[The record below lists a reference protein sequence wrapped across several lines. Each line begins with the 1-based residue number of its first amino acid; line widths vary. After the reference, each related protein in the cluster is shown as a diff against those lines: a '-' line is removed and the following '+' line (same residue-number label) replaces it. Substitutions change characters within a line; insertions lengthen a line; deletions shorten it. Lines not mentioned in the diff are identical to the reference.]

1 MTDRRFDHLRLE
13 KVTRRFGDK
22 VVLDALDLHIA
33 GGEFVALLGPSGC
46 GKSTALNCLAGLLP
60 LSGGS
65 IWLDNK
71 RVDTLPPERRG
82 FGMVFQNYA
91 LFPHMSV
98 RRNIGFGLRMR
109 GVGRSETR
117 RRVDE
122 ALRLV
127 QLPQYASRLP
137 GQLSGGQQQRVAIAR
152 AVVIEPPLVLMDE
165 PLSNLDAALRL
176 DMRTEIR
183 RLHQS
188 LGLTTVYVTHDQE
201 EALSLADRL
210 VVLREG
216 VVQQV
221 GTPEEL
227 YRSPANAYV
236 AGFMGYRNLLTMT
249 VTGGGGGLATATGHG
264 IELTGRVVVPTG
276 TTRGEVGPGPAVV
289 AVRPEDFVVG
299 DPPADEANRV
309 DVGIEVVEYHGRE
322 LAVQARLPQGQALL
336 LRTPARVSRGE
347 TVTVWVPKD
356 RVLVFGNGNTTDV
369 PPAEEAAGP
378 SAGVAAT
385 PVPDIGTARDAEAD
399 REHEVTPS

>member
-1 MTDRRFDHLRLE
+1 MTQRFDHLRLE
-13 KVTRRFGDK
+13 RVTRRFGDK
-22 VVLDALDLHIA
+22 VVLDALELHIA

-60 LSGGS
+60 LSGGG
-65 IWLDNK
+65 IWLDDK
-71 RVDTLPPERRG
+71 RIDTLPPERRG

-98 RRNIGFGLRMR
+98 RRNVGFGLRMR
-109 GVGRSETR
+109 GIGRAEIR

-127 QLPQYASRLP
+127 QLSPYADRLP

-176 DMRTEIR
+176 EMRTEIR

-216 VVQQV
+216 VMQQV

-227 YRSPANAYV
+227 YREPANAYV
-236 AGFMGYRNLLTMT
+236 AGFMGYRNLLPMT
-249 VTGGGGGLATATGHG
+249 LTSGSDGLVTTNGYG
-264 IELTGRVVVPTG
+264 IELRG
-276 TTRGEVGPGPAVV
+276 TARGALRQGPVTV

-299 DPPADEANRV
+299 EPPADETNRIE
-309 DVGIEVVEYHGRE
+309 VGVEVVEYHGRE
-322 LAVQARLPQGQALL
+322 LAVQARLPEGQALL
-336 LRTPARVSRGE
+336 LRTPTRVSRGE
-347 TVTVWVPKD
+347 TVPVWVPRD
-356 RVLVFGNGNTTDV
+356 RVLVFGTVQDSTTDSTTDSTS
-369 PPAEEAAGP
+369 AEA
-378 SAGVAAT
+378 VAA
-385 PVPDIGTARDAEAD
+385 PVPRAGTPRGDEAD
-399 REHEVTPS
+399 REHEVTSS

>member
-1 MTDRRFDHLRLE
+1 MSSGRFDPLRLDR
-13 KVTRRFGDK
+13 VRRRFGDK
-22 VVLDALDLHIA
+22 VVLDDLNLQIA

-65 IWLDNK
+65 IWLDQQ
-71 RVDTLPPERRG
+71 RVDTQPPEKRG

-98 RRNIGFGLRMR
+98 RRNVGFGLNMR
-109 GVGRSETR
+109 GISRDETR

-127 QLPQYASRLP
+127 QLSQYADRLP

-152 AVVIEPPLVLMDE
+152 AIVIEPPLVLMDE

-216 VVQQV
+216 LVQQV

-227 YRSPANAYV
+227 YRSPANPYV
-236 AGFMGYRNLLTMT
+236 ASFMGYRNLLPMT
-249 VTGGGGGLATATGHG
+249 ATARTGEVATVKGHG
-264 IELTGRVVVPTG
+264 IELTGQA
-276 TTRGEVGPGPAVV
+276 RGEFGTGPVTV
-289 AVRPEDFVVG
+289 AVRPEDFVVAVEPP
-299 DPPADEANRV
+299 DPQDHLE
-309 DVGIEVVEYHGRE
+309 VGIEVVEYHGRE
-322 LAVQARLPQGQALL
+322 QAVQARLPEGQPLR
-336 LRTPARVSRGE
+336 LRTNTRVSRGE
-347 TVTVWVPKD
+347 VVSVWVPRD
-356 RVLVFGNGNTTDV
+356 HVLVFGEPADG
-369 PPAEEAAGP
+369 PPAEAAAGP
-378 SAGVAAT
+378 PARGANTAPATAA
-385 PVPDIGTARDAEAD
+385 AA
-399 REHEVTPS
+399 S